1 MFELK
6 DLPSYDTLAA
16 FGAAYGNPDV
26 DGLHAWLLW
35 ASATNEM
42 LSAFEGNL
50 ARHGGLSQSQFFVL
64 LLLKRNPDGLS
75 VGALAQ
81 GVSVTSQTMTRIIDR
96 MEGAGLCQR
105 SPDPQDRRA
114 WLAERGTVRQRTW
127 EVAWVSTAF
136 LCAGLLG
143 QIYGSTVVI
152 GLSAACAGLVLCLW
166 AGIEH
171 VYSLLAASVL
181 FVAGIGISVPSLITR
196 VADLAPAPVRGLAV
210 ALYTFVLFVGASIG
224 PWLAQSTAHWSWAVT
239 LSLLAGAA
247 WPAGFVCLHGP
258 NRCCAPSMSGKSE

>member
-16 FGAAYGNPDV
+16 FGATYGNPDV

-64 LLLKRNPDGLS
+64 LLLKRHPDGLN
-75 VGALAQ
+75 VGTLAQ

-114 WLAERGTVRQRTW
+114 WLIRLAPPGDALLSQTLPAHYVWVANLMRHFNAKERQMLKRLMQKLHT
-127 EVAWVSTAF
+127 
-136 LCAGLLG
+136 AGL
-143 QIYGSTVVI
+143 
-152 GLSAACAGLVLCLW
+152 
-166 AGIEH
+166 
-171 VYSLLAASVL
+171 AS
-181 FVAGIGISVPSLITR
+181 
-196 VADLAPAPVRGLAV
+196 
-210 ALYTFVLFVGASIG
+210 
-224 PWLAQSTAHWSWAVT
+224 
-239 LSLLAGAA
+239 
-247 WPAGFVCLHGP
+247 
-258 NRCCAPSMSGKSE
+258 E